1 MKMELFYNSGMLIN
15 EEYVNLLSTLG
26 EFLLL
31 KYRANDQDAIV
42 MSNIKGQ
49 KVVLKL
55 GDLRKCFVIADIG
68 ICFVLSN
75 DKVSNCGRLC
85 QALTL
90 FPYGWLKKTRS
101 DILKGQALFIRLNYS
116 FSFLNY
122 RPQRVDWVIYYTGN
136 EIKKSN
142 TFYQQFSIY
151 LGYIMTIG
159 DSQNRSQS

>member
-1 MKMELFYNSGMLIN
+1 MELFYNSGMLIN

-85 QALTL
+85 QALTRA
-90 FPYGWLKKTRS
+90 PHIDACASY
-101 DILKGQALFIRLNYS
+101 
-116 FSFLNY
+116 
-122 RPQRVDWVIYYTGN
+122 
-136 EIKKSN
+136 
-142 TFYQQFSIY
+142 
-151 LGYIMTIG
+151 
-159 DSQNRSQS
+159 